1 LKPILVLCLGN
12 EVLSDDS
19 FGPKIAEILNKHYDL
34 GEKVEVIF
42 APLAGFNLL
51 DLLKDRQSVLIVD
64 TIVTGRAKPGTT
76 HFFSMGQLT
85 PSSNLT
91 CSHQISLPTAI
102 KLGAELGISMPE
114 DIDVLAIEAHDIE
127 TLSENL
133 TAPVKGAI
141 DTAISLIMD
150 WVKSKR
156 MESIQYEPRK
166 KTSSLARG

>member
-1 LKPILVLCLGN
+1 MKPILVLCLGN
-12 EVLSDDS
+12 EILSDDS
-19 FGPKIAEILNKHYDL
+19 FGPKIAEILNKHYDF
-34 GEKVEVIF
+34 GEKIEVIF

-85 PSSNLT
+85 PSNNLT

-133 TAPVKGAI
+133 TAPVRGAI
-141 DTAISLIMD
+141 DTAITQITD
-150 WVKSKR
+150 WVKSKSEENER
-156 MESIQYEPRK
+156 YEYGEK
-166 KTSSLARG
+166 KSRLA

>member
-1 LKPILVLCLGN
+1 VICLGN

-19 FGPKIAEILNKHYDL
+19 FGPKIAEILDKHYSL
-34 GEKVEVIF
+34 GENVEVIF

-51 DLLKDRQSVLIVD
+51 DLLGDRQSVLVVD
-64 TIVTGRAKPGTT
+64 TIVTGKAKPGTP

-114 DIDVLAIEAHDIE
+114 DIAVLAIEAQDVE
-127 TLSENL
+127 TVGENL
-133 TAPVKGAI
+133 TAPVKAAI
-141 DTAISLIMD
+141 DKAIALIMD
-150 WVKSKR
+150 WIKLKCRESKHN
-156 MESIQYEPRK
+156 EHRK
-166 KTSSLARG
+166 GKRSLA